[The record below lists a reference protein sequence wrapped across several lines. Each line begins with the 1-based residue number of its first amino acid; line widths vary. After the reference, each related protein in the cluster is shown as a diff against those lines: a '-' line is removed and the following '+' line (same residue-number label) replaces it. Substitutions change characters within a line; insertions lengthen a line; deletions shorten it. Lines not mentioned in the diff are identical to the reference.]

1 MSRTYLTRRPVK
13 KVLKELIAE
22 FSLKNYEVKIQSDDG
37 GTVIN
42 VYVPNHTDA
51 SVLRNIIPLHYEL
64 YRVTV
69 TYDTTTNPVYAT
81 DDNKNTFDDGEFY

>member
-69 TYDTTTNPVYAT
+69 TYDTITNPVYAP
-81 DDNKNTFDDGEFY
+81 DDNSTVDDGEYY

>member
-1 MSRTYLTRRPVK
+1 MSRTYLSRRPVK

-81 DDNKNTFDDGEFY
+81 DDGDPIDDGEFY